1 MQPTLNPALRPF
13 WETNT
18 LPDGQAVKYRVLHG
32 GRMSSKSHD
41 MAGMAIARANFRQE
55 RFLCLRMYQN
65 RIADSVYTLLKDKI
79 AHFGLEDNFKVYAD
93 AIEQKK
99 NGSIFRFYGAQRNIE
114 EVKSF
119 EGATVCWF
127 EESHNLTEEMFIT
140 VRPTIMRNDGAEM
153 WFSFNPRLVS
163 DYSYQRLV
171 VSPPKG
177 TLIEQINYDR
187 NEFLTQSALDDINAE
202 FEEDADLAGH
212 IYLGIPLT
220 DDESAVIKRSW
231 LEAAVD
237 ADIKLELDLYG
248 ARSVGYDVADSGEDK
263 NATAVFN
270 GAVCVDIDEWKAPED
285 ELNQSTKRAWAKVAG
300 GRLIYD
306 SIGVGAHVGSTLKE
320 MDVKTG
326 YCKFNAA
333 GAIINKNNEYAPG
346 IKSGDKFENLKAQAW
361 QDVADRLRNTYNAV
375 MKGMEYSPSDLIAIR
390 SDLPHLHRLLAELAS
405 PRKRYSK
412 RGLDMIE
419 SKDDMKKRELSS
431 PNLADSFIMG
441 ACPHLVVTSTANV
454 KVGFAS

>member
-1 MQPTLNPALRPF
+1 
-13 WETNT
+13 
-18 LPDGQAVKYRVLHG
+18 
-32 GRMSSKSHD
+32 
-41 MAGMAIARANFRQE
+41 MA
-55 RFLCLRMYQN
+55 
-65 RIADSVYTLLKDKI
+65 SV
-79 AHFGLEDNFKVYAD
+79 
-93 AIEQKK
+93 IEAMK
-99 NGSIFRFYGAQRNIE
+99 
-114 EVKSF
+114 
-119 EGATVCWF
+119 
-127 EESHNLTEEMFIT
+127 
-140 VRPTIMRNDGAEM
+140 
-153 WFSFNPRLVS
+153 
-163 DYSYQRLV
+163 
-171 VSPPKG
+171 
-177 TLIEQINYDR
+177 
-187 NEFLTQSALDDINAE
+187 
-202 FEEDADLAGH
+202 EEDYEEYEH
-212 IYLGIPLT
+212 TYLGIPLT

-263 NATAVFN
+263 NATAGFN

-326 YCKFNAA
+326 YFKFNAA
-333 GAIINKNNEYAPG
+333 AAVVKGKEDYAKGIRNKE
-346 IKSGDKFENLKAQAW
+346 KFDNLKAQAW

-375 MKGMEYSPSDLIAIR
+375 MKGMEYNPGDLIAIR

-405 PRKRYSK
+405 PRKSYSK

-419 SKDDMKKRELSS
+419 SKDDMKKRGLSS

-441 ACPHLVVTSTANV
+441 ACPHLVVTSAANV